1 MTKPTGQPRGRSR
14 KNPLEKEAETTPDS
28 TTTTVDVGEEN
39 EEAVIEER
47 IAQLERERASL
58 EGPPAPLTLTDIA
71 QGAVA
76 LVDKH
81 EQRRSTT
88 ERLLA
93 AFKIKRLEIRRSRY
107 ERELEPFIAARQAAG
122 ERLEELEAQRIAL
135 QEEIGK
141 ARADWG
147 DANTRAISKEGH
159 IRRLDREIRELR
171 DGGRAS

>member
-1 MTKPTGQPRGRSR
+1 MTKATGRPRGRPR
-14 KNPLEKEAETTPDS
+14 KNPLPEDAPAPATAPATATAED
-28 TTTTVDVGEEN
+28 N
-39 EEAVIEER
+39 EEGVIEER
-47 IAQLERERASL
+47 ISELERELAAL
-58 EGPPAPLTLTDIA
+58 EGPPAPLSLTDIA

-107 ERELEPFIAARQAAG
+107 EREMEPFIAARQAAG